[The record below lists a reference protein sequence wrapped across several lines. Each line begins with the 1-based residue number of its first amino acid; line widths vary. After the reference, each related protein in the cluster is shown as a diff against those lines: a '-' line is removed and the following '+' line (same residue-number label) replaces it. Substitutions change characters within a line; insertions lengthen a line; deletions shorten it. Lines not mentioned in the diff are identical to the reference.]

1 MGGPWLMML
10 AGLLGA
16 DMAPTPVAYMV
27 ASGILN
33 KAYIEAEHGGQ
44 VSIVMKEFRDGDHDF
59 LDRAITCT
67 ATTAEGSVAWAKYL
81 VYVAK
86 TSDGVESANW
96 PPLSADGPLNSDCDI
111 RAKIRNGDITLTFV
125 RAKHG
130 VTTAED
136 FAFYFGRPEAITRL
150 AQVIAA
156 VQKQAAP
163 QEPEE

>member
-1 MGGPWLMML
+1 MRGLMML
-10 AGLLGA
+10 CWFVLMGT
-16 DMAPTPVAYMV
+16 DMSPTPVSYMV

-33 KAYIEAEHGGQ
+33 KAYVEAEHGGQ

-67 ATTAEGSVAWAKYL
+67 AANAEGSVAWAKYL
-81 VYVAK
+81 AFVAK

-111 RAKIRNGDITLTFV
+111 RAKIRNGDITLTFI

-130 VTTAED
+130 VTTADD

-150 AQVIAA
+150 AQVIAT
-156 VQKQAAP
+156 VQKQATP
-163 QEPEE
+163 RDPEE